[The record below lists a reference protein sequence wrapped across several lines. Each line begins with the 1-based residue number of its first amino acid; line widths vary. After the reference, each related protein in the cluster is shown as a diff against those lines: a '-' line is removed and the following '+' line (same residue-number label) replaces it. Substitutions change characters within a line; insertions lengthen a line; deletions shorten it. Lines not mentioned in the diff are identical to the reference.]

1 MNPYD
6 EANPLLDPVRP
17 YFGWFGDDEEEDI
30 FGRTTLPAFLP
41 SARVGGTTSRVPGR
55 LERPA
60 RGISRAGR
68 SADTE
73 SEAA

>member
-6 EANPLLDPVRP
+6 DLNPLLDPVRP

-30 FGRTTLPAFLP
+30 FGRITLPAFPLLP
-41 SARVGGTTSRVPGR
+41 RAASR